1 MLPTTC
7 QQAAHVP
14 FGVVTDASSGEGP
27 LKLGARMP
35 VFSSAGL
42 GYSI

>member
-7 QQAAHVP
+7 QQPARVP
-14 FGVVTDASSGEGP
+14 FGVVAGASSGEGP
-27 LKLGARMP
+27 LKRGVYMP